1 MTDRE
6 YLTDRTRDQIAD
18 ALGGAALADIFT
30 PLWNAVG
37 QDEAEQL
44 QAIGY
49 ALGKLPNLDEWPAHP
64 ITPYDAAIITA
75 HLQMIPAFYGE
86 FPLKAQARTIHCM
99 LAIAGRLHSCRGH
112 RAKPRLVNCLIEW
125 AHALTS

>member
-1 MTDRE
+1 MAEPE
-6 YLTDRTRDQIAD
+6 YRTYRTRDQIAD
-18 ALGGAALADIFT
+18 ALGGGALADIFI
-30 PLWNAVG
+30 PLWNAKG

-49 ALGKLPNLDEWPAHP
+49 ALGKVPDLDEWPTHP
-64 ITPYDAAIITA
+64 ITPYTAAIITA
-75 HLQMIPAFYGE
+75 HLQMLPAFYHE

-112 RAKPRLVNCLIEW
+112 RAKLRLVNGLIEW
-125 AHALTS
+125 AHELTS

>member
-1 MTDRE
+1 MTDHDYR
-6 YLTDRTRDQIAD
+6 TFRTRDQIAD
-18 ALGGAALADIFT
+18 ALGGGALADIFI
-30 PLWNAVG
+30 PLWNAIG

-75 HLQMIPAFYGE
+75 HLQMLPAFYSE
-86 FPLKAQARTIHCM
+86 FPLKAQARTIHCL

-125 AHALTS
+125 AHTITR

>member
-18 ALGGAALADIFT
+18 ALGGCALADIFIH
-30 PLWNAVG
+30 LWDSITK
-37 QDEAEQL
+37 DEAEQL

-49 ALGKLPNLDEWPAHP
+49 ALGKLP
-64 ITPYDAAIITA
+64 
-75 HLQMIPAFYGE
+75 AFYNE
-86 FPLKAQARTIHCM
+86 FQHKARARTIHCI
-99 LAIAGRLHSCRGH
+99 LAIAGNIHSCRGH
-112 RAKPRLVNCLIEW
+112 RAKPSLVNCLIEW

>member
-1 MTDRE
+1 MSTSPSAPA
-6 YLTDRTRDQIAD
+6 TKSQTHW
-18 ALGGAALADIFT
+18 AAPRSPT
-30 PLWNAVG
+30 SSPPLWNAVG

>member
-6 YLTDRTRDQIAD
+6 YLTDSTRDQIAD
-18 ALGGAALADIFT
+18 ALGGGALADIFI

-49 ALGKLPNLDEWPAHP
+49 ALGKLPNLDEWPSHP

-75 HLQMIPAFYGE
+75 HLQMLTAFYHE
-86 FPLKAQARTIHCM
+86 FPLKEQARTIHCM
-99 LAIAGRLHSCRGH
+99 LAIAGRIHSARGH
-112 RAKPRLVNCLIEW
+112 RAKHRLVNCLIEW
-125 AHALTS
+125 AHAITS

>member
-1 MTDRE
+1 MTERE
-6 YLTDRTRDQIAD
+6 YRTFRTRDQIAD
-18 ALGGAALADIFT
+18 ALGGGALADIFI

-49 ALGKLPNLDEWPAHP
+49 ALGKLPNLDEWPSHP
-64 ITPYDAAIITA
+64 ITPYDTAVITA
-75 HLQMIPAFYGE
+75 HLQMLPAFYHE
-86 FPLKAQARTIHCM
+86 FQLKEQARTIHCI

-112 RAKPRLVNCLIEW
+112 RAKHRLVNCLIGW
-125 AHALTS
+125 AHAITH